1 MELIALAVAALLVRV
16 GVALYATG
24 TARAKNSGGAVLR
37 VIADLCVTVLA
48 FWAFGA
54 AFLFGEHRFAFSFDG
69 DFLFCRGVTALATA
83 TILFHLAMI
92 LTASSAVGLAVAERG
107 KFFVV
112 CAASLVLAGFV
123 LPVTGQW
130 AWSGWLWRR
139 GYFDLAG
146 ASTLHVAVGVFAA
159 VGVAVVGPRTGKFN
173 RDGSSAILP
182 GHNVPLLSVG
192 ALTILVGWM
201 PYIAGAS
208 LAHLRFERGTEVI
221 YAGPAAF
228 NVLLAAAA
236 AGLANLI
243 YCNFRYGKPDIMLA
257 VTGLL
262 GGLVAVSAGATAL
275 PAWGAVVVGAVAGI
289 LVPVS
294 AVAIDLRARL
304 DDPGGVIAI
313 HGVGGIW
320 GTLAVALV
328 VPAAPLVARAESAN
342 PPGSLA
348 RAHVQQLGIQFL
360 GLGAIAVFSGV
371 VALILFLALKK
382 TVGVRANDADEF
394 DGLDL
399 AEHDIGAYP
408 DFQQTTIKS
417 YHLREV

>member
-54 AFLFGEHRFAFSFDG
+54 AFLFGEHRFAFSVDG
-69 DFLFCRGVTALATA
+69 DFLFGRGVTALATA

-92 LTASSAVGLAVAERG
+92 LTASAAVGLAVAERG

-112 CAASLVLAGFV
+112 CAASLVLAGFI

-182 GHNVPLLSVG
+182 GHNLPLLSVG
-192 ALTILVGWM
+192 ALTILVGWV
-201 PYIAGAS
+201 PYIAGAG
-208 LAHLRFERGTEVI
+208 LAHLRYERGTEVI
-221 YAGPAAF
+221 YAAPGAF

-236 AGLANLI
+236 AGLASLV
-243 YCNFRYGKPDIMLA
+243 YSHLRYGKPDIMLT

-275 PAWGAVVVGAVAGI
+275 PAWGAVVVGAVAGTV
-289 LVPVS
+289 VPLSV
-294 AVAIDLRARL
+294 VMIDLRGRL
-304 DDPGGVIAI
+304 DDPGGIIAI
-313 HGVGGIW
+313 HGIGGVL
-320 GTLAVALV
+320 GTLAVAFV
-328 VPAAPLVARAESAN
+328 VPAAPLVAKAESAN

-348 RAHVQQLGIQFL
+348 RAHLQQLGIQFL
-360 GLGAIAVFSGV
+360 GIGAIAVFSGV

>member
-1 MELIALAVAALLVRV
+1 MELIAMAAAALLVRV

-54 AFLFGEHRFAFSFDG
+54 AFLFGEHRLAFSADG
-69 DFLFCRGVTALATA
+69 DFLLGRGVSALTTA
-83 TILFHLAMI
+83 TVLFHLAMV
-92 LTASSAVGLAVAERG
+92 LTASAAVALAIAERG
-107 KFFVV
+107 KFLVV

-123 LPVTGQW
+123 FPVAAQW

-139 GYFDLAG
+139 GFFDLAG

-159 VGVAVVGPRTGKFN
+159 VGVAVVGPRAGKFN

-192 ALTILVGWM
+192 ALTILVGWV
-201 PYIAGAS
+201 PYIAGAG
-208 LAHLRFERGTEVI
+208 LAHLRYERGAEVI
-221 YAGPAAF
+221 YAAPGAF

-236 AGLANLI
+236 AGLASLV
-243 YCNFRYGKPDIMLA
+243 YSHLRYGKPDIMLT

-275 PAWGAVVVGAVAGI
+275 PAWGAVVIGAVAGVV
-289 LVPVS
+289 VPLSV
-294 AVAIDLRARL
+294 VTIDLRGRL
-304 DDPGGVIAI
+304 DDPGGIIAI
-313 HGVGGIW
+313 HGIGGAL
-320 GTLAVALV
+320 GTLAVAFV
-328 VPAAPLVARAESAN
+328 VPAAPLVARAESTN
-342 PPGSLA
+342 PAGGMA
-348 RAHVQQLGIQFL
+348 RAHLQQLGIQFL

-371 VALILFLALKK
+371 VALALFIALKK